1 MKSKLQGSVEPTG
14 TLLGGLG
21 VERIIDA
28 AVQRYFEAR
37 RGKVEDFV
45 DAHFTF
51 CGSLGLHRN
60 ALGLD
65 LIRAPVN
72 VALMLPTVGAKLGAM
87 ASRRMGAGRAAE
99 WLGRR
104 NMLLRTSVDREIEWL
119 IHTEL
124 LELPFDDGA
133 RHSVRDALA
142 EEILSDPDLIKAVND
157 PLRAIGQHAEDPDL
171 HDRMT
176 NILESYAGSRAAA
189 AELAGAMINLGAGA
203 LTLNQFTPTAISLG
217 PALAAMLAEYLAISS
232 FPLGATLGGAWYG
245 LFPAAPSALLVG
257 VTTGGMI
264 AGMSIATAFAGLLT
278 DPVQRRFGL
287 HQWRLR
293 RMLDVLQSNFQG
305 EGGQAFVARE
315 AYAARILDLIDIL
328 RTMHR
333 TLV

>member
-1 MKSKLQGSVEPTG
+1 MKPKLQGSVEPTG
-14 TLLGGLG
+14 AFLGDPG
-21 VERIIDA
+21 VEGVIDA

-51 CGSLGLHRN
+51 SGSLGLHRN

-65 LIRAPVN
+65 LIWAPVN

-87 ASRRMGAGRAAE
+87 VARRVGAGRAAE
-99 WLGRR
+99 WLDRR
-104 NMLLRTSVDREIEWL
+104 NRLLPTSVDREIEWL
-119 IHTEL
+119 IYTEL
-124 LELPFDDGA
+124 LELPFDDGV
-133 RHSVRDALA
+133 RRSVRDALA
-142 EEILSDPDLIKAVND
+142 EEILSDPVLIRAVSG
-157 PLRAIGQHAEDPDL
+157 PLRAIGQHVEDPDL
-171 HDRMT
+171 HERMT
-176 NILESYAGSRAAA
+176 DILESYAGSRAAA

-203 LTLNQFTPTAISLG
+203 LTLNQFTPTAISLW
-217 PALAAMLAEYLAISS
+217 PALAAMLAQYLAISS

-264 AGMSIATAFAGLLT
+264 AGMSIATAFAGVLT
-278 DPVQRRFGL
+278 DPVQRQFRL
-287 HQWRLR
+287 HQRRLW
-293 RMLDVLQSNFQG
+293 RMLDLLQRSFQG
-305 EGGQAFVARE
+305 AGGQAVVARE
-315 AYAARILDLIDIL
+315 AYVARILDLIDIL